1 MFKENDYTNMHKK
14 INNIEVDSEPLN
26 PGGHETL
33 ILDQNEVIDIKIA
46 PGEGTLKNL
55 VASFFCDF
63 LNLAYLSNLYLIDK
77 SSWF

>member
-33 ILDQNEVIDIKIA
+33 ILDQNELIDIKIA
-46 PGEGTLKNL
+46 PGEGTQKFGCLILKQRNIHL
-55 VASFFCDF
+55 KRHTL
-63 LNLAYLSNLYLIDK
+63 LN
-77 SSWF
+77 